1 MIRDVL
7 PFLCARLFARCLIN
21 LFGRQQSGKEKRE
34 VKGIS
39 FTKNGDFIGGRFNRW
54 ARLFIFKRAPYSR
67 IKALCGRQS
76 IRFFSKIF
84 QILKRTIC
92 DWAFL
97 YYWSTI
103 YQRPTISDCAD
114 GLYFNYFSH
123 LSYYRYAKIRTNF
136 L

>member
-54 ARLFIFKRAPYSR
+54 ARLFIFKRAPYSQ
-67 IKALCGRQS
+67 QS
-76 IRFFSKIF
+76 RRCVADNQSDSF
-84 QILKRTIC
+84 Q
-92 DWAFL
+92 D
-97 YYWSTI
+97 
-103 YQRPTISDCAD
+103 ISDPEKD
-114 GLYFNYFSH
+114 NLRLGFSILLVNY
-123 LSYYRYAKIRTNF
+123 LSTAYN
-136 L
+136 